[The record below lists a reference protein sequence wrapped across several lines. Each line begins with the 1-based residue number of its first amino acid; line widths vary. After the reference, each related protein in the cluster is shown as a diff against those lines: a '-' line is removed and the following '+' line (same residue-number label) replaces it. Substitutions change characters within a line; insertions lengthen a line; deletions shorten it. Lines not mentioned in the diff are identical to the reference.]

1 MTDAAI
7 QGALSRF
14 VFEHLAQPL
23 VVLDDAGRVISSNRA
38 ASADPQ
44 LDPSAPFR
52 GDRRDPDV
60 VAFLEQLRATGQAQ
74 LELPA
79 ARAGSEQGMS
89 QLRGVAIGGVFII
102 TLESLPRP
110 PQRDAELRRLR
121 RLDTL
126 GFITA
131 RVAHDINNLLTPLLL
146 LSRDLVSDL
155 EATGHN
161 PSMALEIELAAQRAA
176 GLLQSLL
183 GFARHVP
190 ARTERVSL
198 NTALI
203 AIRPLLELMTGPGV
217 QLSVSLDDSPPKL
230 QVDRIQL
237 EQSLMNLVSN
247 AVHAMPDGG
256 EIRISASRVCHQNG
270 HHPAPDEYAVL
281 TVSDDGCGMTPDVQQ
296 RAFDAFFTTRSAAG
310 GTGLGLSSV
319 QNFVKEHRGTISL
332 DSAPGRGTRIAIH
345 LPICESGHAAAP
357 RPGAMKREPGGT
369 CGANQS

>member
-44 LDPSAPFR
+44 LDPGAPFR
-52 GDRRDPDV
+52 GEPRDPEV

-74 LELPA
+74 LELPV
-79 ARAGSEQGMS
+79 ARAASEQGAA

-102 TLESLPRP
+102 TLESVPRP
-110 PQRDAELRRLR
+110 PQRDVELRRLR

-161 PSMALEIELAAQRAA
+161 PSMAQEIELAAQRAA
-176 GLLQSLL
+176 SLLQSLL
-183 GFARHVP
+183 GFARHIP

-270 HHPAPDEYAVL
+270 HQRAPDEYAVL

-319 QNFVKEHRGTISL
+319 QNFVREHQGTISL

-345 LPICESGHAAAP
+345 LPICEPGPGTS
-357 RPGAMKREPGGT
+357 RPASIRREPGGT